1 MKRDFWRRVL
11 DATAGPDRA
20 IRRQLEAENLEL
32 GYRILKQKNELRG
45 AAREIEQ
52 LRTAVD
58 VATEAAE
65 QFQERVLAQEREIE
79 RLRLIVDTLPYS
91 PFKRDPRD
99 KLLTKED
106 EQILRGES
114 GHDGEQAPGGGGSPG
129 RV

>member
-11 DATAGPDRA
+11 DALAGHDPV
-20 IRRQLEAENLEL
+20 IRQRLETENLEL

-99 KLLTKED
+99 KLLTEED

-114 GHDGEQAPGGGGSPG
+114 GHDGEQAPGSGGSPDG
-129 RV
+129 G